1 MSGAIEYK
9 EAYRKGDYILNHYCR
24 NSHKDKL
31 CLSRS
36 LHKWAIEYAKRAT
49 GTKVISKPAHNKPS
63 APCSQCDGFGV
74 INGLGLSG
82 EEFFPCPTCTASVH
96 ETL

>member
-1 MSGAIEYK
+1 MSGAIKYK

-36 LHKWAIEYAKRAT
+36 LHKWAIEYAKRAADT
-49 GTKVISKPAHNKPS
+49 MEQNGHIA
-63 APCSQCDGFGV
+63 QQ
-74 INGLGLSG
+74 INGGAKREGWQLG
-82 EEFFPCPTCTASVH
+82 
-96 ETL
+96 